1 MTQPDGI
8 EVDGSVVP
16 ESEGAESQAVNSIR
30 AIAEKIIVSFM
41 DISSSILSKHLV

>member
-16 ESEGAESQAVNSIR
+16 ESQAVNSVR
-30 AIAEKIIVSFM
+30 AIAEKIRVSFIGM
-41 DISSSILSKHLV
+41 FSNILSKHLV